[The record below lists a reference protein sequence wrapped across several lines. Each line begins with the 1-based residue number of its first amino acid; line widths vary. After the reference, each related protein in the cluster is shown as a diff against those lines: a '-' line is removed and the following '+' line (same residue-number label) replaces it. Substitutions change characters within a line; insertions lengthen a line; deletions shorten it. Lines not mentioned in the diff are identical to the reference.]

1 MVPPAMT
8 ASPRG
13 KPNIGTV
20 AAKAKVAPMTVS
32 RVLNGGY
39 ASAAVRA
46 RVEHAIKELRYVPS
60 ATARSL
66 KYGRKGCIGIAVESV
81 QGAWF
86 MGLLA
91 GIEEELNRAH
101 LSMMLGSWRAGK
113 DYDPSAVTAWL
124 DGRRLDGMILV
135 RFTKQQQPL
144 LDAAERAGLPVTFIC
159 PDRAVKTGFTVRCK
173 NYDAGRA
180 IAEHLI
186 ALGHRRLAFVGGPK
200 DSVDTRDRLRG
211 LRAVVAETRR
221 ATLSAD
227 DVRFQSS
234 YMPHSGTVAAQA
246 YLKRTAAQR
255 PSAVVLGN
263 DSLAIAFMRE
273 LLRSGVSVPHEV
285 SVAGFDGIDEGERA
299 FPALTTVA
307 QPMHCLG
314 AAACKALLDRI
325 GAAKPEQGTTVEY
338 PMQLLV
344 RESTAPPAKQH

>member
-1 MVPPAMT
+1 MT
-8 ASPRG
+8 ASPGG

-46 RVEHAIKELRYVPS
+46 RVERAIKELGYVPS

-101 LSMMLGSWRAGK
+101 LSMMLASWRAGK
-113 DYDPSAVTAWL
+113 DYDPSAVAAWME
-124 DGRRLDGMILV
+124 GQRLDGMILV
-135 RFTKQQQPL
+135 RFTKKQRPL

-159 PDRAVKTGFTVRCK
+159 PDQTVETGFTVRCK
-173 NYDAGRA
+173 NYEAGRA
-180 IAEHLI
+180 IGEHLLG
-186 ALGHRRLAFVGGPK
+186 LGHRCLSFVGGPK
-200 DSVDTRDRLRG
+200 DSVDTQDRLRG
-211 LRAVVAETRR
+211 LRDVVAEARG
-221 ATLSAD
+221 ATLAAD
-227 DVRFQSS
+227 DVQFQSS
-234 YMPHSGTVAAQA
+234 YMPHSGTLAAQA
-246 YLKRTAAQR
+246 YLKRARAKR

-273 LLRSGVSVPHEV
+273 LLRSGVSVPGEV
-285 SVAGFDGIDEGERA
+285 SVTGFDGIDEGARA

-307 QPMHCLG
+307 QPMHRLG
-314 AAACKALLDRI
+314 AAACKALLERI
-325 GAAKPEQGTTVEY
+325 AAAKPEQGATVEF
-338 PMQLLV
+338 PMELVV
-344 RESTAPPAKQH
+344 RESTSRPANRK